1 MRGFNIIARG
11 NHDAAEN
18 AAIIYLHLHGMLQT
32 GTGRCAQVA
41 EPFLHKHTRIRQR
54 LLKRLVGTAAALP

>member
-1 MRGFNIIARG
+1 MRGFNGSARG

-32 GTGRCAQVA
+32 ATGRCAQVA
-41 EPFLHKHTRIRQR
+41 KF
-54 LLKRLVGTAAALP
+54 